1 MLEACELVCKN
12 AKFIYKSQFS
22 TSCKLSESG
31 PYKTPPSAQRAKL
44 ESQHSWRRWPSRWW
58 AARGLANCRLRLLA
72 IFISFQSD
80 FIEILRSACYFCRL
94 GKVTGGYRPPLYN
107 YVQMS
112 SSQVEWA
119 SNCENAW
126 KLLSWWLWLPNNHG
140 SAFLPLCPSTGSPG
154 SSRKPR
160 PPPNPSSSRWLA
172 STWLR
177 RCPRRWLSSSSKKW
191 VLEFFLDVSS
201 TCQSYQCH

>member
-1 MLEACELVCKN
+1 MEGWDEQLILLEACELVCYN
-12 AKFIYKSQFS
+12 AKFIYKYQFS
-22 TSCKLSESG
+22 TSCKLSESD

-72 IFISFQSD
+72 IFLSFQSD

-119 SNCENAW
+119 S
-126 KLLSWWLWLPNNHG
+126 KLWQCLKISELVTLAAKQPWLGLSPSLPFNWEHRFI
-140 SAFLPLCPSTGSPG
+140 SPAKTST
-154 SSRKPR
+154 
-160 PPPNPSSSRWLA
+160 
-172 STWLR
+172 
-177 RCPRRWLSSSSKKW
+177 
-191 VLEFFLDVSS
+191 
-201 TCQSYQCH
+201 